1 MKYRKMKSV
10 RLVNAKNKTS
20 KRKNKGG
27 MFTTTNFSPQEKIDY
42 YRRTSRKNDGQS
54 LTGMNVR
61 NKIFGTSDC
70 NEKYEKG
77 LFEGDFEKLTYD
89 EKKSEYVKCC
99 KNQLSGFR
107 PAYCSEM
114 KKRIDGNAS
123 VIESQKSRENF
134 VNLLQKYNQPVP
146 DKFFEK
152 NDSSDNSNSNS
163 TSKGGKR
170 SKKSKKAKKAK
181 KAKKTMKR

>member
-1 MKYRKMKSV
+1 
-10 RLVNAKNKTS
+10 
-20 KRKNKGG
+20 

-54 LTGMNVR
+54 LTGMNIR
-61 NKIFGTSDC
+61 NKMFGIGDC

-99 KNQLSGFR
+99 KNEVSGFR

-114 KKRIDGNAS
+114 KKRIEGNAAA
-123 VIESQKSRENF
+123 IESEPH
-134 VNLLQKYNQPVP
+134 V
-146 DKFFEK
+146 
-152 NDSSDNSNSNS
+152 
-163 TSKGGKR
+163 
-170 SKKSKKAKKAK
+170 
-181 KAKKTMKR
+181 